1 MSEPIHFDSEWCRVT
16 LASIADG
23 MITVD
28 IDSRI
33 TFLNPA
39 AEAMTGWTLKEVIGF
54 PLEKVFHIIN
64 EESRQLVVSPAMRAL
79 RESVVVNL
87 VNHALLIAKDGT
99 ECPIDDSAAPIRND
113 KGEVVGVVLV
123 FRNVSECRKQEHRLK
138 SALDYAESIIA
149 TVREPLII
157 LDKSLRVQTANASF
171 YRHFH
176 VAKEDTEG
184 HFIYELGNRQ
194 WDIPELRT
202 LLEKIVLHNHSLQDF
217 EVENDFPVLGR
228 RIMLLDACRLMPTD
242 SRPELILLAI
252 EDITER
258 RRAEAQ
264 VREKEVRYRRLFET
278 ARDGILILDARTMQ
292 ITDANPF
299 IGELLGYSL
308 QQFKGKELWE
318 IGLFQN
324 KQDSLAAIR
333 KLRQKGYICYE
344 ISIKGAHGRVLEV
357 ELVCNLYQQ
366 DNHQVAQCNIRDI
379 TERKQLRRKIMK
391 QAERLKAMDHRKDEF
406 LAMLSH
412 ELRSPLAPLMS
423 AAHLLRLE
431 QENENPVQQQA
442 RAIIERQLGQL
453 SYLLNDLLEVSRIIT
468 GRITLNKESVDVRAI
483 IEHGVEAVRPLIDQR
498 HHKLIMSQP
507 PEPIWLYADAARL
520 EQVAVNLL
528 TNAAKYTSEGG
539 HIWLTSVQEGDWLV
553 LRVRDTGA
561 GIAPELLPHI
571 FDLFSQAER
580 SLARSQGGLGVGLAL
595 VQRLVELHG
604 GKVEVHSVMGQGSE
618 FIVHLP
624 VLHSGTH
631 QSVSTSIETVE
642 QPTQHSL
649 RILVVDDNVDTAD
662 GFVIL
667 LRLSGHQARAA
678 YSGSMALEAVDEYK
692 PDVVLLDI
700 GLPGIDGYE
709 VARRIRQQPALKNI
723 VLIAITGY
731 GRKRDRQR
739 SQGAGFDHH
748 LIKPVEFGRIQQI
761 LATVKAT

>member
-1 MSEPIHFDSEWCRVT
+1 VT

-23 MITVD
+23 MITAD
-28 IDSRI
+28 INGRV

-39 AEAMTGWTLKEVIGF
+39 AEAVTGWTLKEAIGL
-54 PLEKVFHIIN
+54 PLERVFRIIH
-64 EESRQLVVSPAMRAL
+64 EESRQPVESPAIRAL
-79 RESVVVNL
+79 REGVVVNL
-87 VNHALLIAKDGT
+87 VNRTLLIAKDGT
-99 ECPIDDSAAPIRND
+99 ERPIDDSAAPIRND
-113 KGEVVGVVLV
+113 KGEIVGVVLV
-123 FRNVSECRKQEHRLK
+123 FRDVSERREQEHRLK

-149 TVREPLII
+149 TVRESLII

-171 YRHFH
+171 YRNFH
-176 VAKEDTEG
+176 ASKEDTEG

-202 LLEKIVLHNHSLQDF
+202 LLEKILPHNHSFQDF
-217 EVENDFPVLGR
+217 EVENDFPMLGR
-228 RIMLLDACRLMPTD
+228 RIMLLDACLLMPTD

-278 ARDGILILDARTMQ
+278 SRDGILILDAHTMQ

-308 QQFKGKELWE
+308 QQLKGKELWE

-324 KQDSLAAIR
+324 KPDSLAAIR
-333 KLRQKGYICYE
+333 KLRQEGYIRYE
-344 ISIKGAHGRVLEV
+344 NILIKGAPEGVREV
-357 ELVCNLYQQ
+357 ELICNLYQQ
-366 DNHQVAQCNIRDI
+366 DNHQVAQCNVRDI
-379 TERKQLRRKIMK
+379 TERKQMMRKIME
-391 QAERLKAMDHRKDEF
+391 QAERLEDMNHRKDEF

-412 ELRSPLAPLMS
+412 ELRNPLTPLMN
-423 AAHLLRLE
+423 AVYLLRLE
-431 QENENPVQQQA
+431 QENENSAQQQA

-453 SYLLNDLLEVSRIIT
+453 SYLLNDLLEVSRITT
-468 GRITLNKESVDVRAI
+468 GRITLNKENVNVRVL
-483 IEHGVEAVRPLIDQR
+483 IEHAVESVRPLIDQH
-498 HHKLIMSQP
+498 HHKLIVSQP
-507 PEPIWLYADAARL
+507 PNPIWLYADAIRL
-520 EQVAVNLL
+520 EQVVVNLL
-528 TNAAKYTSEGG
+528 TNAAKYTNEGG
-539 HIWLTSVQEGDWLV
+539 HIWLTSAQEGDWLV
-553 LRVRDTGA
+553 LQVRDTGA
-561 GIAPELLPHI
+561 GISPELLPHI
-571 FDLFSQAER
+571 FDLFTQAER

-624 VLHSGTH
+624 VLRSGTH
-631 QSVSTSIETVE
+631 QSISVSTEAAK
-642 QPTQHSL
+642 QPAQQSL
-649 RILVVDDNVDTAD
+649 RVLVVDDNVDTAD

-667 LRLSGHQARAA
+667 LRLSGYQAQAA
-678 YSGSMALEAVDEYK
+678 YSGPTALKAVDEYR

-700 GLPGIDGYE
+700 GLPGMDGYE

-723 VLIAITGY
+723 VLVAVTGY
-731 GRKRDRQR
+731 GRKTDRQR
-739 SQGAGFDHH
+739 SQGVGFNHH
-748 LIKPVEFGRIQQI
+748 LIKPVEFSRIQQI